1 MPKCASAN
9 AHFGRAAP
17 RRNVAAMQDWG
28 PCDCEWLGP
37 LTHVL
42 LMASETWLMV
52 LSVRPINKWERAE
65 A

>member
-1 MPKCASAN
+1 
-9 AHFGRAAP
+9 
-17 RRNVAAMQDWG
+17 MQDWG

-37 LTHVL
+37 LTHAL